1 VCVWRGGGGGVRTRT
16 CIRTNKCGLE
26 TYRSRSTRAPEVQAS
41 REAPSRR
48 PEVTPRS
55 GGQTVPVVV
64 QSVVV
69 VSIGLQVVSF
79 YRESSADEAVAE
91 K

>member
-1 VCVWRGGGGGVRTRT
+1 
-16 CIRTNKCGLE
+16 
-26 TYRSRSTRAPEVQAS
+26 
-41 REAPSRR
+41 
-48 PEVTPRS
+48 
-55 GGQTVPVVV
+55 VVV